1 MKAEL
6 SHGQKALLCLG
17 VSCVSTP
24 KSSHGGKR
32 RPGPETR
39 WQACQLSPHRGPG
52 CPSLEMCAA
61 TVNQASLVSKTAGV
75 TCSHQTLPPQ
85 HPGDHAWEGW
95 RCERHHSL
103 SPTLT
108 ATQITTLGITQSTT
122 ITAHL
127 QVALSAEEGRPH
139 GHPPQVL
146 PPLAGTWGGL
156 PTGQSLQSQRWN
168 LQEQGVESMGLCQSH
183 PRHTQDMFTCLCHLL
198 PSLHISHCVM
208 ISSFKF
214 LSAFQT

>member
-17 VSCVSTP
+17 ASCVSTP

-32 RPGPETR
+32 QPGPETR
-39 WQACQLSPHRGPG
+39 WRAWQLSPRRGPG
-52 CPSLEMCAA
+52 CPSLELCAA
-61 TVNQASLVSKTAGV
+61 TVNQVSLVSKTAGV
-75 TCSHQTLPPQ
+75 TCSRQTLPPQ
-85 HPGDHAWEGW
+85 HPGDQAQEGW

-108 ATQITTLGITQSTT
+108 ATQITTLGITQSMT

-139 GHPPQVL
+139 SHPPG
-146 PPLAGTWGGL
+146 PPSTCRHFGWTPNRPISSITMLK
-156 PTGQSLQSQRWN
+156 PTGAGG
-168 LQEQGVESMGLCQSH
+168 GVHGVV
-183 PRHTQDMFTCLCHLL
+183 PITPPTHTGHVHLFMPSFAFT
-198 PSLHISHCVM
+198 PYSPIV
-208 ISSFKF
+208 
-214 LSAFQT
+214 

>member
-39 WQACQLSPHRGPG
+39 WQACQLSSHRGPG

-95 RCERHHSL
+95 WCERHHSL

-139 GHPPQVL
+139 GHPPR
-146 PPLAGTWGGL
+146 
-156 PTGQSLQSQRWN
+156 S
-168 LQEQGVESMGLCQSH
+168 
-183 PRHTQDMFTCLCHLL
+183 
-198 PSLHISHCVM
+198 SLHLQALGVDSQQASLFNHNAETYRSRGWSPWGCANHTPDTHRTCSLVYAIFCLHSISPIV
-208 ISSFKF
+208 
-214 LSAFQT
+214 